1 MHVSLSPCPPWFPP
15 WPLSF
20 PPTSPHAFRAC
31 LPQADS
37 GAQVLQVFDSWAATL
52 GPKDYDS
59 FALPY
64 QQRVIKAIKARHP
77 EVPVILYVK
86 QSG

>member
-1 MHVSLSPCPPWFPP
+1 M
-15 WPLSF
+15 
-20 PPTSPHAFRAC
+20 
-31 LPQADS
+31 
-37 GAQVLQVFDSWAATL
+37 LQVFDSWAATL